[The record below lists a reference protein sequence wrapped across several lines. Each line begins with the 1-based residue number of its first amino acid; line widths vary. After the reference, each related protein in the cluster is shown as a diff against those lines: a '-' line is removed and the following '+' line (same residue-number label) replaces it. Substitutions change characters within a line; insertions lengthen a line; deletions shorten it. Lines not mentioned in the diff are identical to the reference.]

1 MIYSITRIKYWMCWI
16 PYKKIFSNI
25 FRSKPEMKGF
35 DAKVINKNMK
45 KMQQDTSKIKKDQ
58 DIRIV

>member
-1 MIYSITRIKYWMCWI
+1 
-16 PYKKIFSNI
+16 
-25 FRSKPEMKGF
+25 MKGF

>member
-1 MIYSITRIKYWMCWI
+1 MKLRDNAQKKSL
-16 PYKKIFSNI
+16 KIFSNI